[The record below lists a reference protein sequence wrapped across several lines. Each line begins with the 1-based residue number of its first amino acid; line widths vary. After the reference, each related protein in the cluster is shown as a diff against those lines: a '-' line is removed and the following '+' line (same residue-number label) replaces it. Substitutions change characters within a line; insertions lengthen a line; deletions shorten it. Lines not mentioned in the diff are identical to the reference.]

1 LSKVAKK
8 QKVNP
13 WHLLIGLLVATFNS
27 SQARVNGE
35 LGAVLDNAIVAALVS
50 FGSGLTILFIGLAL
64 IKPARKAYFG
74 VPKLIRTQKLHW
86 WQIIGGTAG
95 ALFVIGQGFV
105 VPVVGVAIFVIS
117 VVAGQTCASLLV
129 DKYGLGPAGPKPVTI
144 LRVFSAGLAVVGV
157 VIAVLGRAHTGTFNL
172 PMVIYMFTVGALT
185 SAQHAMNGRVAQ
197 ETKQPWA
204 TTTLNFTVGMTVLLI
219 LFLLYNLITDVAIP
233 IPPAPWEQP
242 LLWTGGAIGI
252 VFIVSAVVLVRTL
265 GILIFALVSVVGQL
279 LGAVLLDIFFPTPG
293 NTVTFQVLLGIAIT
307 VVAVIIASLQSN
319 VTSAQEKNEVFVP
332 EADPASVTTD

>member
-1 LSKVAKK
+1 MKNLTST
-8 QKVNP
+8 QKINP
-13 WHLLIGLLVATFNS
+13 WHLLIGFAVATFNS

-35 LGAVLDNAIVAALVS
+35 LGAVLDNAIVAAMVS
-50 FGSGLTILFIGLAL
+50 FGSGLTILLIGILF
-64 IKPARKAYFG
+64 IKPARKAYLG
-74 VPKLIRTQKLHW
+74 IPKLVRTGKLHW
-86 WQIIGGTAG
+86 WQIVGGTAG

-105 VPVVGVAIFVIS
+105 VPVVGVAIFVIA

-144 LRVFSAGLAVVGV
+144 LRIFAAGLAVVGV
-157 VIAVLGRAHTGTFNL
+157 VIAVLGRAHTGTFNF
-172 PMVIYMFTVGALT
+172 PMVLYMFVVGALT

-219 LFLLYNLITDVAIP
+219 SFLFYNFFTNVEIP
-233 IPPAPWEQP
+233 TPPMPWEQP

-265 GILIFALVSVVGQL
+265 GVLIFALVSVVGQL

-307 VVAVIIASLQSN
+307 VIAVVIASLQSN
-319 VTSAQEKNEVFVP
+319 VTRAQNQKEIFVP
-332 EADPASVTTD
+332 DADPTSVTMD